1 MLTTVEEQSHIFKPV
16 FGFVKH
22 SYFPIPRV
30 IGEEGPPMV
39 KKSNFEKEIIMNPT
53 TLYAHPFFAINLS
66 HNFKIEPDEFRTF
79 VSGMSNW
86 KYVEVE
92 GIDTDG
98 NEIDVMFLWVHSDK
112 VTHLYK
118 DQAFEL
124 AEWFDMAGFD
134 INPDDILIVNN
145 YQSFTCECSN
155 YAPILPLEDMSRIE
169 GIYGN
174 IDNPNL
180 YVQKAMRR
188 ATCA

>member
-1 MLTTVEEQSHIFKPV
+1 
-16 FGFVKH
+16 
-22 SYFPIPRV
+22 
-30 IGEEGPPMV
+30 MV
-39 KKSNFEKEIIMNPT
+39 KKSIKQKEIPMNHINPH
-53 TLYAHPFFAINLS
+53 AHPFFAINLS
-66 HNFKIEPDEFRTF
+66 RNFEIEPDELRTF
-79 VSGMSNW
+79 VSGMPDW

>member
-1 MLTTVEEQSHIFKPV
+1 MLTTVEEQSHVVVP
-16 FGFVKH
+16 GFVKH

-39 KKSNFEKEIIMNPT
+39 KKSIKQKEIPMNHINPH
-53 TLYAHPFFAINLS
+53 AHPFFAINLS
-66 HNFKIEPDEFRTF
+66 RNFEIEPDELRTF
-79 VSGMSNW
+79 VSGMPDW
-86 KYVEVE
+86 KFVEVE
-92 GIDTDG
+92 GVDTDG
-98 NEIDVMFLWVHSDK
+98 NEIDVMFLWAHSNK
-112 VTHLYK
+112 VTSLHK

-124 AEWFDMAGFD
+124 AEWLDRVGFD
-134 INPDDILIVNN
+134 INLDDIEPVNY
-145 YQSFTCECSN
+145 YQAFACECSN

-188 ATCA
+188 FACA